1 MSKKLV
7 PFTLVI
13 AGSYHESPSELP
25 DRLKRQARSL
35 GATMDVATNPV
46 FKAFVAG
53 SLSGTCSTVLFQPL
67 DLVKTRIQQQQR
79 AVTHPQVW
87 ISTQILYFVTLSSKR
102 PLPNHSCIFGT
113 YSTTKQ
119 FWKIAKTKEE
129 SRSSRQGLYDFH
141 ILDLTPTL
149 PKFQFDYT

>member
-102 PLPNHSCIFGT
+102 PLPNYSCIYGSAQKLIQLKNSFV
-113 YSTTKQ
+113 K
-119 FWKIAKTKEE
+119 WPKEE
-129 SRSSRQGLYDFH
+129 SRSGRQGLT
-141 ILDLTPTL
+141 ISTS
-149 PKFQFDYT
+149 

>member
-102 PLPNHSCIFGT
+102 PLPNYSCIYGSAQKLIQLKNSFVKWPERSKSHGLAVRAYT
-113 YSTTKQ
+113 IST
-119 FWKIAKTKEE
+119 
-129 SRSSRQGLYDFH
+129 S
-141 ILDLTPTL
+141 
-149 PKFQFDYT
+149 